1 MLTPVGSDIAA
12 DASGNG
18 HNFTYH
24 RAMSRTGTGTDVGSL
39 PPGIP
44 GFETTNNAP
53 TLPGNVLSATNGYL
67 GIPTGVLPGQNDY
80 TIEMWFRRSQ
90 PVGGMGEYLVHR
102 SDVGLTNTSGDYLGV
117 WGQLF
122 IYNGADIN
130 GVGPNVIQ
138 LGQWYHVAMTR
149 QGDNV
154 TVYLNGQVEI
164 PTTVMTNN
172 TGTT

>member
-1 MLTPVGSDIAA
+1 
-12 DASGNG
+12 
-18 HNFTYH
+18 
-24 RAMSRTGTGTDVGSL
+24 
-39 PPGIP
+39 
-44 GFETTNNAP
+44 
-53 TLPGNVLSATNGYL
+53 
-67 GIPTGVLPGQNDY
+67 
-80 TIEMWFRRSQ
+80 MWFWRSQ

-172 TGTT
+172 TGTTWTHGDWGLGGRVDFSLQQRWAGNIDEVAIYSNALSAPAILRQYNELRQKYCYPGGVRKSG